1 LGLSSPLLAH
11 CGLSRIGLS
20 RPSPRNRALLNL
32 SASQKVRMPP
42 SGAVTASTSC
52 ARSLRTMN
60 IAPYIV
66 MYVGLGMLFSALVLL
81 LALQFMDKDG
91 SVDRGND
98 C

>member
-1 LGLSSPLLAH
+1 
-11 CGLSRIGLS
+11 
-20 RPSPRNRALLNL
+20 
-32 SASQKVRMPP
+32 
-42 SGAVTASTSC
+42 
-52 ARSLRTMN
+52 MN